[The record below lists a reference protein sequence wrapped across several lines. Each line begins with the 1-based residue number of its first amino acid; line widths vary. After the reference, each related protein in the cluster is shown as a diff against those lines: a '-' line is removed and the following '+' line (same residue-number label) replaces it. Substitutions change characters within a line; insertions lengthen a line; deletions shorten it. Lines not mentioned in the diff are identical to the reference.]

1 MIGNV
6 KVRPFQRRFRHR
18 HPVEVCLD
26 QLLDLRRIEVT
37 DRYHRHEV
45 GPVPRVVEPGQ
56 LLVGEVLQD
65 LHLAYGEAFRVAR
78 VGEHDRE
85 LLVLNACAGSTP

>member
-1 MIGNV
+1 M
-6 KVRPFQRRFRHR
+6 
-18 HPVEVCLD
+18 CLD
-26 QLLDLRRIEVT
+26 QLLDFFRIEVT
-37 DRYHRHEV
+37 DRYHCHEV

-56 LLVGEVLQD
+56 FLVGEVLQD
-65 LHLAYGEAFRVAR
+65 LHLAYGEAFRIVR